1 MLLLIRISMCYY
13 NGVKVTKS
21 EFIRLKSIEK
31 AIAKYDFLNKPL
43 HIEFNYGNAPVLKRI
58 EGKEDFEIVEM
69 E

>member
-1 MLLLIRISMCYY
+1 M
-13 NGVKVTKS
+13 KVTKS